1 MLMRLADVSPI
12 TYTELKQSDI
22 YDFMLL
28 YNELILEAKRKKRKE
43 HG

>member
-1 MLMRLADVSPI
+1 MRLSEVSPI

-28 YNELILEAKRKKRKE
+28 YNELILEAKRKKIKNN
-43 HG
+43 G

>member
-1 MLMRLADVSPI
+1 MRLAEVSPI

-28 YNELILEAKRKKRKE
+28 YNELILEAKRKKIKNN
-43 HG
+43 G